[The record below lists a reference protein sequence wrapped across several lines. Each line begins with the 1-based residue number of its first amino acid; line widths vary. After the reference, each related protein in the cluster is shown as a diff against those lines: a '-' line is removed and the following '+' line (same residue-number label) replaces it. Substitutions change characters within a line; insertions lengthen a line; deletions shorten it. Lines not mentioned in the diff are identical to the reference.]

1 MFNKYVPTICLDGE
15 QADMKIIK
23 NIGNVFFIIVED
35 MKKVG
40 GVINWKVTLLQ
51 IVGDAE
57 V

>member
-1 MFNKYVPTICLDGE
+1 VFNKYVPTICLDGE